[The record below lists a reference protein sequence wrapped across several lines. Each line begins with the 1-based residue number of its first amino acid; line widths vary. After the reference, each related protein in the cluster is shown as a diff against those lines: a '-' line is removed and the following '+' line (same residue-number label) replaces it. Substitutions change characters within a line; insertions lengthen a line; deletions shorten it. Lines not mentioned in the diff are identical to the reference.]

1 MGLRLLSQSRSPRPW
16 VSRCCI
22 VESHIQNWAFCRR
35 HGAISDRIA
44 EAHLCLDTIRATALG
59 GPGMVPHAE
68 LQGVWSNG
76 RARKLIKAQPPVTF
90 YLRSMTRPPTDS
102 FKKKAP
108 TCGAQGPPYLPAPD
122 RGKPVLSYYMAILP
136 RHKKGPPLNSKG
148 ARGQGVRS
156 KRASTRW
163 ECWNKTRT

>member
-1 MGLRLLSQSRSPRPW
+1 MNGRWVGLRLLSQSRSPRPW

-90 YLRSMTRPPTDS
+90 KYVASRGRQLTLSRRRPDVWCARASIFTDS
-102 FKKKAP
+102 RQRKAG
-108 TCGAQGPPYLPAPD
+108 TESLHGYATACAP
-122 RGKPVLSYYMAILP
+122 R
-136 RHKKGPPLNSKG
+136 KGI
-148 ARGQGVRS
+148 
-156 KRASTRW
+156 
-163 ECWNKTRT
+163 